1 MILLLYLV
9 YSQIWLNFF
18 FPGLSALQLP
28 TSPNWKRKE
37 KKRKERRMVRILG
50 ILLDRSHLQPNYLKP
65 KMRMLLREKVFDD

>member
-9 YSQIWLNFF
+9 QIWLIFF

-37 KKRKERRMVRILG
+37 KKRKERRIVRILG
-50 ILLDRSHLQPNYLKP
+50 SLLDRSHLQPNYLKP